1 VRFENVRDGF
11 EDSELLS
18 LLAAQGGKHE
28 ADDLAAGVAGSID
41 LYSSNP
47 AALAAAHINL
57 LEQLE
62 KSSTRSPKT
71 SSLRFVQ

>member
-1 VRFENVRDGF
+1 
-11 EDSELLS
+11 
-18 LLAAQGGKHE
+18 
-28 ADDLAAGVAGSID
+28 